1 VAERV
6 DVAVLGGGIAGL
18 VSAHELVRRG
28 YSVAILEREPYVG
41 GLARTVEHGPYRF
54 DQGGHRFH
62 SDDPRIL
69 DWVDTLMGDRVL
81 HVPRKSRIAIRGTWV
96 SYPLVLTDA
105 LTAFGLF
112 EATRMGAS
120 YMRSKITRRNGTSG
134 NRAETFEDWV
144 TARFGKRLFDIYFRP
159 YTEKVW
165 GLPCN
170 EISSRW
176 ASERISSASLWKTVY
191 KSVFKFGKTPKSLV
205 NRFRYFRTGIGE
217 LSHRLA
223 EEIEAKGPDSLHLG
237 TTVTALEKN
246 GEGWTVRVENAV
258 GEARTIEAKRL
269 VSTIPITI
277 LPRLLPDGP
286 EKERAITAASKLG
299 YRGVVCVMAG
309 VKRETLSDDTWIY
322 FPEQSCIFGRLHEP
336 KNWSKEMVP
345 EGRTSFCLEIF
356 ASPGEDNWSRDDESI
371 VAECAETLESFGF
384 LKTDE
389 VEWPRVV
396 RVPGAYPVW
405 NVGFEEPLGELRGAL
420 EDLGGIHPVGRTGN
434 FEYLNIDG
442 VVARVWDLVDELL
455 VADGHGAPDRGESVA
470 LSWAT

>member
-1 VAERV
+1 MTDCV

-69 DWVDTLMGDRVL
+69 AWVDGLMGDRVL
-81 HVPRKSRIAIRGTWV
+81 HVTRKSRIAIRGRWV
-96 SYPLVLTDA
+96 SYPLVLSDA
-105 LTAFGLF
+105 LMAFGLF

-120 YMRSKITRRNGTSG
+120 YVKSRIGRRNG
-134 NRAETFEDWV
+134 AETFEDWV
-144 TARFGKRLFDIYFRP
+144 TGRFGRRLFDVYFRP

-165 GLPCN
+165 GIRCD

-176 ASERISSASLWKTVY
+176 ASERISSASLWRTVY
-191 KSVFKFGKTPKSLV
+191 KSVFKLGKTPKSLV
-205 NRFRYFRTGIGE
+205 SRFRYFRTGIGE

-223 EEIEAKGPDSLHLG
+223 AEIEESGLGTMALG
-237 TTVTALEKN
+237 TTVTGLERT
-246 GEGWTVRVENAV
+246 GDGWTVRTANAI
-258 GEARTIEAKRL
+258 GEERSIVARRL

-277 LPRLLPDGP
+277 LPRLLPDGAP
-286 EKERAITAASKLG
+286 KERALAAASQLG

-309 VKRETLSDDTWIY
+309 VRRPSLSDDTWIY
-322 FPEQSCIFGRLHEP
+322 FPEESCIFGRLHEP

-356 ASPGEDNWSRDDESI
+356 ASPGEPSWSRDDEGL
-371 VAECAETLESFGF
+371 VAECAQTLESFGF
-384 LKTDE
+384 LKADE

-405 NVGFEEPLGELRGAL
+405 NVGFERPLAEVRGAL
-420 EDLGGIHPVGRTGN
+420 AELGDIHPVGRTGN

-442 VVARVWDLVDELL
+442 VVARVWDLVDRLL
-455 VADGHGAPDRGESVA
+455 VEDGHGAPDRGEAVA